1 MNRFKVRTFPQ
12 ASEQNSAQL
21 EEDKKHLEF
30 MNSIKKYDAD
40 VPSEAEVAG
49 GDMTASVMDTS
60 KVGTKIFAVTIKILS
75 SSSHVRTRWRSCSR
89 TRVRQV
95 AGAGWAAA
103 VPRPPPASPSTRSRP
118 TQVRTV
124 LLSDADEIF
133 SCLNKYFPRVRDP
146 RPAED
151 AAQPCDTVRQPGE
164 VRGRRAAL

>member
-1 MNRFKVRTFPQ
+1 
-12 ASEQNSAQL
+12 
-21 EEDKKHLEF
+21 

-60 KVGTKIFAVTIKILS
+60 KVGSKIFAGTIKILS
-75 SSSHVRTRWRSCSR
+75 SNSYVRTRWRSCSR

-95 AGAGWAAA
+95 AGAGGGAA

-118 TQVRTV
+118 TQARTV
-124 LLSDADEIF
+124 FLSDADEIF

>member
-1 MNRFKVRTFPQ
+1 
-12 ASEQNSAQL
+12 
-21 EEDKKHLEF
+21 

-75 SSSHVRTRWRSCSR
+75 SSSSHVRTRWRSCSR
-89 TRVRQV
+89 TRARRE
-95 AGAGWAAA
+95 AGAGVAAA

-118 TQVRTV
+118 TQARTV
-124 LLSDADEIF
+124 LLSDADQIF